1 MDPGIGAGDCT
12 GPHWSS
18 DPSISSGTVAPPPPP
33 GVKILLK
40 KEESWQVDLG
50 RKEWEAEGAVF
61 LPGFSG
67 VSVTTNYSSAVEPS
81 SLFWVSERRPWV
93 VRSEFQK
100 DVWEGPGTRKRAGKR
115 LRECGEQSSLEFWVD
130 ASFWKAE
137 RHTSI
142 SGVFH
147 THVALWT
154 NQPLHFGDGTRLSV
168 VGKVQ
173 DRGVQPVSLGPGL
186 AFSLPSPVEGN

>member
-1 MDPGIGAGDCT
+1 M
-12 GPHWSS
+12 
-18 DPSISSGTVAPPPPP
+18 
-33 GVKILLK
+33 
-40 KEESWQVDLG
+40 DLG

-81 SLFWVSERRPWV
+81 SLFWVSERHPWV
-93 VRSEFQK
+93 VRSEFQE
-100 DVWEGPGTRKRAGKR
+100 DVWEGPGTKKRAGKR

-137 RHTSI
+137 PHTSI

-147 THVALWT
+147 TRVALWN

-168 VGKVQ
+168 VGKAQ
-173 DRGVQPVSLGPGL
+173 DPGVEPVSLGPGL
-186 AFSLPSPVEGN
+186 LSLFPALWKGIE